1 LDLTA
6 DDDDG
11 TINSLEQQLEYLDNL
26 DEDDFEFAFICGDGM
41 SDAYRYDESTDE
53 DEQID

>member
-1 LDLTA
+1 
-6 DDDDG
+6 
-11 TINSLEQQLEYLDNL
+11 LEYLDNL